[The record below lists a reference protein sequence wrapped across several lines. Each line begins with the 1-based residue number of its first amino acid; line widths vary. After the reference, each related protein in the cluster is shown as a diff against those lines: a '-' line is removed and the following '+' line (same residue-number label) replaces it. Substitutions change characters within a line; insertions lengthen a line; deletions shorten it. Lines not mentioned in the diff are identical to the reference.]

1 MAFKLGTRIPDWNIL
16 SGKTGPPFQKSL
28 APENVPPESA
38 GKIRISFTVDL
49 TFQTDFLGTWVNNAL
64 ASGKPR
70 VSSRFG

>member
-1 MAFKLGTRIPDWNIL
+1 MAFKLGTQIPDWNIL

-38 GKIRISFTVDL
+38 GKIRIPFTVDL
-49 TFQTDFLGTWVNNAL
+49 TFQTDFLGTWVNNPL